1 MAADFLDIRKR
12 VYNYPKMGNK
22 AFFVAIPTSSG
33 TGSEVTPFA
42 IITDADNGVKYP
54 LADYELLPNMA
65 IVDTDNMMSQPKG
78 LTSASGID
86 VLTHCLEA
94 FVSMMASDYTD
105 GMALRGMKLV
115 FEYLPRAYDNP
126 NDVEARDHM
135 ANASCLGGLAFAN
148 AFLGVNH
155 SMAHKLGAFHHIP
168 HGWANA
174 VILTRV
180 MRYNAAER
188 PTKMGTF
195 PQYDHPHTL
204 ARYAEAGC
212 FCGVTGK
219 DDREVFEN
227 FVKKIEELKAY
238 IGVKETIKDYG
249 VDEKY
254 FLDTL
259 DEMSEQAFDDQ
270 CTGANPRYPL
280 VSELRE
286 LYLDAYYGREPGF
299 YED

>member
-1 MAADFLDIRKR
+1 ML
-12 VYNYPKMGNK
+12 MH
-22 AFFVAIPTSSG
+22 SSVSTTLWLTNWALSTTFHTVG
-33 TGSEVTPFA
+33 QTQLSLLALCATTQLSVQQRWVPSHNT
-42 IITDADNGVKYP
+42 IT
-54 LADYELLPNMA
+54 
-65 IVDTDNMMSQPKG
+65 
-78 LTSASGID
+78 
-86 VLTHCLEA
+86 
-94 FVSMMASDYTD
+94 
-105 GMALRGMKLV
+105 
-115 FEYLPRAYDNP
+115 
-126 NDVEARDHM
+126 
-135 ANASCLGGLAFAN
+135 
-148 AFLGVNH
+148 
-155 SMAHKLGAFHHIP
+155 
-168 HGWANA
+168 
-174 VILTRV
+174 
-180 MRYNAAER
+180 
-188 PTKMGTF
+188 
-195 PQYDHPHTL
+195 PHTL
-204 ARYAEAGC
+204 ARYAEAGR

-219 DDREVFEN
+219 DDLEVFEN